1 MNRNH
6 ITIIIMINF
15 RFSSLS
21 QGFRL
26 SAEIVKEK
34 AIRSM
39 EADEIGHLG
48 WLRYVS
54 HFGAGLP

>member
-1 MNRNH
+1 M
-6 ITIIIMINF
+6 IIIIIMIVIKFNLI
-15 RFSSLS
+15 RFLLP
-21 QGFRL
+21 QL
-26 SAEIVKEK
+26 SAENEIEK
-34 AIRSM
+34 VRQILLL